1 MIGSTFP
8 YKLNCSKELNGL
20 QPMKVQQLDF
30 TQELSGTRLRAAISA
45 LSASLNG
52 PLYEIRLSC

>member
-1 MIGSTFP
+1 MINSKCP
-8 YKLNCSKELNGL
+8 YEVNYSKEVNGL